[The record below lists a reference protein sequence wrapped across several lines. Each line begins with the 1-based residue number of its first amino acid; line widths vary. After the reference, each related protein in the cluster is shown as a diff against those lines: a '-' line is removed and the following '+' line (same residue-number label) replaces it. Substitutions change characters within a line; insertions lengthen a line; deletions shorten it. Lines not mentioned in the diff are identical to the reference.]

1 MVVCVCTC
9 VGVWVCGCVGVYVV
23 CVNVYV
29 VCMCAYARVCV
40 CVVCVCKPPSP
51 MMDKVLRHSLGLG
64 LQLNPRAGS
73 ARAHNSQETCDLWI

>member
-1 MVVCVCTC
+1 VCECVCS
-9 VGVWVCGCVGVYVV
+9 VYV
-23 CVNVYV
+23 CI
-29 VCMCAYARVCV
+29 CESVCV